1 MSKHRFE
8 TWKKVKLGSHV
19 LWKTSNGKVLPAT
32 VIRFTSPESYIGI
45 RTNDGTEYEIWI
57 EQINGMTKE

>member
-19 LWKTSNGKVLPAT
+19 LWKTSNVEVLPAT

-45 RTNDGTEYEIWI
+45 RTYDDKEYEIYI
-57 EQINGMTKE
+57 ESIVESK